1 MKKFD
6 RVLVTLLVVGIWAL
20 VFTFVFSPSLTKARD
35 DLFERQEREFERQE
49 REFMRDRDT
58 EIVDGYTINGTVTIQ
73 TPFGP
78 RDTGSLD
85 CKIIKK

>member
-6 RVLVTLLVVGIWAL
+6 RVLVTLLVVGIWVL
-20 VFTFVFSPSLTKARD
+20 VFTFAFSPNLTKARD
-35 DLFERQEREFERQE
+35 PFDDEFERQE
-49 REFMRDRDT
+49 REFMRDTD
-58 EIVDGYTINGTVTIQ
+58 IIGDGYTINGTVTIQ
-73 TPFGP
+73 TYLGQ

>member
-6 RVLVTLLVVGIWAL
+6 RVLVTLLVVGIWVL
-20 VFTFVFSPSLTKARD
+20 VFTFAFSPNLTKARD
-35 DLFERQEREFERQE
+35 PFFDDDRV
-49 REFMRDRDT
+49 FMRDTD
-58 EIVDGYTINGTVTIQ
+58 IIGDGYTINGTVTIQ
-73 TPFGP
+73 TYLGQ